1 MLSYPLYCDNCG
13 EINRAE
19 AKFCYRC
26 GEILHSGF
34 SYTGQLSG
42 GHLLKQRYRI
52 LSRLGQGGMGAV
64 YKAEDSEF
72 HRFVAIKEMSQ
83 RNLPPEEL
91 QEATAAFRHEA
102 EMLASLQHYSLPRIF
117 EYFVEE
123 GRWYLVMDFIE
134 GETLEQRLNSVQG
147 ARLPVEEVLDIGIK
161 LCTVL
166 DYLHTRPSPIIFRDL
181 KPANI
186 MLTAEK
192 HLYLIDFG
200 IARHFKPGQT
210 RDTLALGSPG
220 YAAPEQH
227 GKVQTTGRADI
238 YSLGTTLHQL
248 LSGEDPARTPF
259 RFSPLQMHRHPVLAS
274 LEALIMQMVELDQ
287 EKRPQ
292 SMAVIKERL
301 QHIAGQLQHSG
312 HASYTMAPPEQAW
325 ALTPEG
331 TALVFQS
338 SQVGETLTIYR
349 GHGSSVEALDWSPG
363 SVVIVSGSSDAI
375 YLWHALDGKKV
386 CPNHR
391 HFNLTA
397 LAWSPDGRYI
407 ASASKDEMVQ
417 VWEAATGI
425 VLLKHRGHADW
436 VNAVAWSPDGTRI
449 ASAGGSFI
457 RSQHMVQIWDAS
469 KDRSALTYHGH
480 SDAVYSVA
488 WSPDGLY
495 IASASRDRTVQV
507 WNAAIGTEFITY
519 RGHSGPVKTVA
530 WSPDGKYV
538 ASGSADT
545 TAHIW
550 EPLTGT
556 LIACYKGHRGK
567 VTSLAWSPDSRYVAS
582 ASEDATVQV
591 WEASRA
597 TPILTY
603 HGHTA
608 PVNSL
613 AWSPDG
619 ACIASASRDTTAR
632 VWVAVPA
639 QAER

>member
-1 MLSYPLYCDNCG
+1 MISYPLYCDNCG

-26 GEILHSGF
+26 GETLHLGF
-34 SYTGQLSG
+34 SYTGQLSPD
-42 GHLLKQRYRI
+42 HLLKQRYRI

-72 HRFVAIKEMSQ
+72 HRIVAVKEMSQ
-83 RNLPPEEL
+83 RGLAPDEL
-91 QEATAAFRHEA
+91 RTATEAFRHEA
-102 EMLASLQHYSLPRIF
+102 EMLASLQHFSLPRIF

-134 GETLEQRLNSVQG
+134 GETLEQRLNKIQG

-166 DYLHTRPSPIIFRDL
+166 DYLHTRESPIIFRDL

-210 RDTLALGSPG
+210 RDTLVLGSPG

-227 GKVQTTGRADI
+227 GKVQTTTRADI

-259 RFSPLQMHRHPVLAS
+259 RFAPLQMHWHPILAN
-274 LEALIMQMVELDQ
+274 LEALLMQMVELDEQ
-287 EKRPQ
+287 KRPE
-292 SMAVIKERL
+292 SMAVVKARL
-301 QHIAGQLQHSG
+301 QHIVEQLQYSG
-312 HASYTMAPPEQAW
+312 RTGYSMATPGKTWTSAPGQA
-325 ALTPEG
+325 APAVLP
-331 TALVFQS
+331 
-338 SQVGETLTIYR
+338 SQAGETLTIYR
-349 GHGSSVEALDWSPG
+349 GHSGSVEALGWSPD
-363 SVVIVSGSSDAI
+363 SAALVSGSSDAI

-386 CPNHR
+386 YPNHR

-397 LAWSPDGRYI
+397 LAWSPGGGYI
-407 ASASKDEMVQ
+407 ASASKDETVQ
-417 VWEAATGI
+417 IWEAATGAI
-425 VLLKHRGHADW
+425 LLKHQGHADW
-436 VNAVAWSPDGTRI
+436 VNAVAWSPDGSRI

-480 SDAVYSVA
+480 SDAVYAVA
-488 WSPDGLY
+488 WSPDALH
-495 IASASRDRTVQV
+495 IASGSKDRTVQV
-507 WNAAIGTEFITY
+507 WDAAIGTEFVTY
-519 RGHSGPVKTVA
+519 RGHNGPVKTVA
-530 WSPDGKYV
+530 WSPDGQYV
-538 ASGSADT
+538 ASGSTDT
-545 TAHIW
+545 AVHIW
-550 EPLTGT
+550 EPLTGN
-556 LIACYKGHRGK
+556 LIACYQGHSGK

-582 ASEDATVQV
+582 ASEDTTVQV
-591 WEASRA
+591 WEASSA
-597 TPILTY
+597 TLILIY
-603 HGHTA
+603 RGHTG
-608 PVNSL
+608 PVNAI

-619 ACIASASRDTTAR
+619 ACIASASRDTTVQ
-632 VWVAVPA
+632 VWVAPLL
-639 QAER
+639 Q